1 MRLRVIG
8 SEGSQLGILDLSEAL
23 FQARSANLDL
33 VEIAPQ
39 ADPPVAK
46 IMDYGKY
53 KYQQEKKAKESKKKA
68 HTVVL
73 KEVKLRPKIGHHDL
87 EVKKKQMTEFL
98 EAGNK
103 VKITMMFR
111 GREMAY
117 TNRGQEILDRIVVD
131 LESIAEPEENAKIE
145 RRNMFL
151 IMSPKKS

>member
-1 MRLRVIG
+1 M
-8 SEGSQLGILDLSEAL
+8 ELGEAL
-23 FQARSANLDL
+23 TQARTVELDL

-73 KEVKLRPKIGHHDL
+73 KEVKLRPKIGQHDL
-87 EVKKKQMTEFL
+87 EVKTKQMTEFL

-117 TNRGQEILDRIVVD
+117 TERGQQILDRLV
-131 LESIAEPEENAKIE
+131 LELDSLAEPEDNAKME

-151 IMSPKKS
+151 IMSPKKV